1 MFSKYIFEN
10 PEIVRYKNV
19 NFRKNKAIS
28 LTSIYLLMLTIVYSI
43 IYFSYSA
50 TTEFNSSS
58 FFKVLYSV
66 TMAIQYISVFY
77 IGTYFV
83 VTSMFQERD
92 KETFDFL
99 RMSTIDR
106 TVLAVGK
113 LLGPNIFIYFLVLIM
128 TPFIF
133 LFSILG
139 DVPLYNFFGSYL
151 NIFIFGI
158 LYHSIGLFLG
168 TTLTNTKSNSPA
180 GLAIGIP
187 IFSNFMTAFSTSSY
201 INPFYN
207 VFAIFSTNLK
217 TNPYIVFYSFPFP
230 DFIIMF
236 LIISFIVFWCM
247 LFIVRKMDYD
257 QNKIMTKKQSL
268 TFVSTFQ
275 FILLGL
281 TWNLFLSEVSA
292 AIYLF
297 MTINLLIQLLIIINL
312 TPDKDDTIVF
322 LNKDKDSI
330 KSIFDTKSSL
340 NSLVTVN
347 SIIVLAFCLLGSLGD
362 FLVNGKIDGLSRSVF
377 MYIPFILFSW
387 MYANFFYLS
396 NLVFVKKQTY
406 IIYSI
411 LVLSFF
417 IPIPI
422 AGITKD
428 SSNIIENFL
437 INPLVA
443 FANLTVKDSSPIF
456 NLVNL
461 HNIIQLSIILII
473 ILVLNVMSRS
483 KKEEIKKKYVV

>member
-1 MFSKYIFEN
+1 LFSKYIFEN
-10 PEIVRYKNV
+10 PEIIRYKNV
-19 NFRKNKAIS
+19 SFRKNKAIS

-43 IYFSYSA
+43 IYFSFTASSDFESA
-50 TTEFNSSS
+50 S

-106 TVLAVGK
+106 KVLAVGK

-180 GLAIGIP
+180 GLAIGVP
-187 IFSNFMTAFSTSSY
+187 IFSNFMTAFSSSSY

-207 VFAIFSTNLK
+207 VFAIFSKNLK
-217 TNPYIVFYSFPFP
+217 TNPYIVFYSYPFP

-268 TFVSTFQ
+268 AFVSSFQ

-281 TWNLFLSEVSA
+281 TWNLFLSQVSV

-297 MTINLLIQLLIIINL
+297 MTINLLVQLLIIINL

-322 LNKDKDSI
+322 LNKDKNNLN
-330 KSIFDTKSSL
+330 SIFDSKSSISSLISL
-340 NSLVTVN
+340 NS
-347 SIIVLAFCLLGSLGD
+347 IIILIFCLLGSIGD
-362 FLVNGKIDGLSRSVF
+362 FFANGKIDGFMRSVF
-377 MYIPFILFSW
+377 MYIPFILFSL
-387 MYANFFYLS
+387 MYTNFFYIS
-396 NLVFVKKQTY
+396 KLVFVKKQTY
-406 IIYSI
+406 IIYSL

-422 AGITKD
+422 AGITKG
-428 SSNIIENFL
+428 SSNIIESFL

-443 FANLTVKDSSPIF
+443 FANLTVKDSSSVF
-456 NLVNL
+456 NLISL
-461 HNIIQLSIILII
+461 HNIIQLTIILII